1 MAAATSAAG
10 TLGTSV
16 ARRIV
21 RRLLASLEHG
31 SIDVIEPD
39 GARATF
45 GDPTADLQATV
56 TIRDPRAWSA
66 LVRHGSVGYGGA
78 YADGWWETDDLAAL
92 TRIVIRNL
100 GPLDRMRLRW
110 ADLVRVPRGALAGVL
125 PRVSRERNRDD
136 IAAHYDLGNDFFE
149 LFLDDTMTYSSA
161 VFTDEDEPLESA
173 SNRKYDRLL
182 DKLAVAA
189 EHDVL
194 EIGTGWGGFAAR
206 AATTRGCAVT
216 TTTISQAQHDRVE
229 QLVAGGV
236 APGVVRPLLAD
247 WRDLPGRGERFD
259 RVVSIEMIE
268 AVEWRDYGQFFDTI
282 ERSLRTDGMVGL
294 QAICLPDRRF
304 EAGKY
309 HEDFIKR
316 YIFPGGMLPSVGA
329 MVDAGC
335 RRGTLQ
341 LLDLDDLT
349 AHYVVTLRRWRQRFD
364 ANEQRL
370 DALGYDDR
378 FRRLWRMYLAYCEA
392 AFAERHCTVA
402 QLVFVG
408 PQWRGSPTVRVA

>member
-1 MAAATSAAG
+1 MAGAVSTVGTVGASAA
-10 TLGTSV
+10 
-16 ARRIV
+16 RRVV
-21 RRLLASLEHG
+21 RRLLGSLEHG
-31 SIDVIEPD
+31 AIEVIEP
-39 GARATF
+39 GGTSTTF
-45 GDPTADLQATV
+45 GDPTADLTATV
-56 TIRDPRAWSA
+56 TIRDPRAWST
-66 LVRHGSVGYGGA
+66 LVRDGSVGYGGA
-78 YADGWWETDDLAAL
+78 YADGWWETDDLTAL

-100 GPLDRMRLRW
+100 GPLDRLRMRW
-110 ADLVRVPRGALAGVL
+110 ADLVRVPRGALARVL

-161 VFTDEDEPLESA
+161 VFADEDEPLAVA

-182 DKLAVAA
+182 DKLGVTAQ
-189 EHDVL
+189 HDVL
-194 EIGTGWGGFAAR
+194 EIGSGWGGFATR
-206 AATTRGCAVT
+206 AATTRGCPVT
-216 TTTISQAQHDRVE
+216 TTTISRAQYGRVE
-229 QLVAGGV
+229 QLVADGL
-236 APGVVRPLLAD
+236 APGVRPLLSD
-247 WRDLPGRGERFD
+247 WRDLPACGERFD

-268 AVEWRDYGQFFDTI
+268 AVEWRDYGRFFDTI
-282 ERSLRTDGMVGL
+282 ERCLRPDGMVGL

-304 EAGKY
+304 EAAKH

-335 RRGTLQ
+335 RRGALQ
-341 LLDLDDLT
+341 LLDLDDIT

-364 ANEQRL
+364 ANEERL
-370 DALGYDDR
+370 DELGYDDR

-408 PQWRGSPTVRVA
+408 SKWRGTPTARRG